1 MKLTPDQTAG
11 WRRILALLE
20 EIARPSAS
28 DLLYQELCR
37 ALGNGLF
44 EATQRVVAR
53 DWIAGHL
60 RPAKRPHRLG
70 VYALKHAFE
79 WDGREIGRYIRAG
92 DFAKLLTAAGI
103 RVNGDRVYATEIRS

>member
-60 RPAKRPHRLG
+60 RPAKRPYRLG

-79 WDGREIGRYIRAG
+79 WDGREIGRYIRRRRLRQIAHSRRNSSERRP
-92 DFAKLLTAAGI
+92 
-103 RVNGDRVYATEIRS
+103 RVCD